1 MLNIRDG
8 DQLADFCLREMTE
21 DACRGEVGRCMDD
34 AVTEGVVRWDDDDG
48 NLGAI
53 VCGWLFERSRP
64 ARDRLARSRDLFLEC
79 LANNRDAAMPERD

>member
-8 DQLADFCLREMTE
+8 DQLADLCLREMTE
-21 DACRGEVGRCMDD
+21 GRLSRRGRACMDD
-34 AVTEGVVRWDDDDG
+34 AVTDGVVRWDDDDG

-64 ARDRLARSRDLFLEC
+64 ARDRLARSRGPVSGVPGEQQ
-79 LANNRDAAMPERD
+79 DAAPPERG